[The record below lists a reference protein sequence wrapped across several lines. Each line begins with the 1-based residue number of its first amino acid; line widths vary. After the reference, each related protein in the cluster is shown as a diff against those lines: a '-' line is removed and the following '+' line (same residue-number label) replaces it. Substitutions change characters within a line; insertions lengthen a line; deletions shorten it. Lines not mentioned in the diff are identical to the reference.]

1 LLMRG
6 IIKLLTARAPPLSL
20 CALLFWTFV
29 VQSQVRADAGAG
41 QPQAKIVVGTMRV
54 PPFVLRSDDGQWSG
68 LSIDLWKRIADELK
82 VPFEFRE
89 FEYDLAGLLDAVQH
103 GRVDAVI
110 AAIPITQEGEA
121 RFDFTHPYF
130 AAGLGIAVRGQPQG
144 GLAGTI
150 TGLFTYRFV
159 IAVAALFG
167 LLFFVGVLI
176 WLLERRQKSH
186 FDSRPPQGI
195 ADGVWWAAVTM
206 TSTGYGDKVP
216 ATLGGRVLA
225 IVWMFASIFLV
236 ALFSATLASS
246 FVVGRLKTGISDPD
260 DLARVRVAAVSG
272 TTGEQWLNAQGL
284 NTRTYPFVIQA
295 MKALQRG
302 DVQALVYEKA
312 ILGYMIKE
320 YGWNEL
326 RVLPH
331 TLAVREYAIA
341 LPNDSPIKKSI
352 NLALLKVVHGPAWKG
367 ILERYLGE
375 TEHFAAA
382 DWP

>member
-1 LLMRG
+1 MMSG
-6 IIKLLTARAPPLSL
+6 IVKRLTKSSPPLSL
-20 CALLFWTFV
+20 CAMLFWTFV
-29 VQSQVRADAGAG
+29 VPSSVHADVDAG
-41 QPQAKIVVGTMRV
+41 QPRAKIVVGTMRV

-82 VPFEFRE
+82 VPFAFRE
-89 FEYDLAGLLDAVQH
+89 FDYDLAGLLDAVEH
-103 GRVDAVI
+103 GRVDAAI

-130 AAGLGIAVRGQPQG
+130 AAGLGIAVRGEPQG
-144 GLAGTI
+144 SLAGTM
-150 TGLFTYRFV
+150 TGLFAYQFV
-159 IAVAALFG
+159 VAVAALFG
-167 LLFFVGVLI
+167 LLLFVGTLI

-186 FDSRPPQGI
+186 FDSRASRGI

-246 FVVGRLKTGISDPD
+246 FVVGRLKTGISGPD

-272 TTGEQWLNAQGL
+272 STGEQWLNAQGL

-295 MKALQRG
+295 MKSLQRG

-326 RVLPH
+326 RALPH

-352 NLALLKVVHGPAWKG
+352 NLALLKVVHGPTWKD
-367 ILERYLGE
+367 IIQRYLGE
-375 TEHFAAA
+375 TGHFASA
-382 DWP
+382 D

>member
-6 IIKLLTARAPPLSL
+6 IIKRLTTSSRPLSL
-20 CALLFWTFV
+20 CAVLFWTFIV
-29 VQSQVRADAGAG
+29 PSPLHADAGAG
-41 QPQAKIVVGTMRV
+41 QPRAKVVVGTMRV

-68 LSIDLWKRIADELK
+68 LSIDLWKRIADELQ

-89 FEYDLAGLLDAVQH
+89 FGYDLAGLLDAFKR

-130 AAGLGIAVRGQPQG
+130 AAGLGIAVRGEPQG
-144 GLAGTI
+144 SLAGAT
-150 TGLFTYRFV
+150 TGLFTYHV
-159 IAVAALFG
+159 VVAVAALFAL
-167 LLFFVGVLI
+167 LLFVGILI

-186 FDSRPPQGI
+186 FDSRPSRGI
-195 ADGVWWAAVTM
+195 ADGVWCAAVTM

-246 FVVGRLKTGISDPD
+246 FVVGRLKTGISGPD
-260 DLARVRVAAVSG
+260 DLARVRVAAVSS
-272 TTGEQWLNAQGL
+272 TTGEQWLNARGL
-284 NTRTYPFVIQA
+284 DTRTYPFVIQA

-302 DVQALVYEKA
+302 DVQALVYDKA

-326 RVLPH
+326 RVLPY

-341 LPNDSPIKKSI
+341 LPNDSPVKKSI
-352 NLALLKVVHGPAWKG
+352 NLALLKVIHGPAWKDVVQ
-367 ILERYLGE
+367 RYLGE
-375 TEHFAAA
+375 TGHFASA
-382 DWP
+382 D

>member
-1 LLMRG
+1 MRG
-6 IIKLLTARAPPLSL
+6 IIRGLAKSSHPLSV
-20 CALLFWTFV
+20 CAMLLWTFV
-29 VQSQVRADAGAG
+29 VPSHAQADAGAD
-41 QPQAKIVVGTMRV
+41 QPRAKIVVGTMRV

-89 FEYDLAGLLDAVQH
+89 FDYDLAGLLDAVEH
-103 GRVDAVI
+103 GGVDAVV

-130 AAGLGIAVRGQPQG
+130 AAGLGIAVRGEPQG
-144 GLAGTI
+144 SLAATM
-150 TGLFTYRFV
+150 TGLFTYQFV
-159 IAVAALFG
+159 IAVAALFTL
-167 LLFFVGVLI
+167 LLFVGLLI

-186 FDSRPPQGI
+186 FDARPSRGI

-216 ATLGGRVLA
+216 ATLAGRVLA

-246 FVVGRLKTGISDPD
+246 FVVGRLKAGISGPD

-302 DVQALVYEKA
+302 EVQALVYEKA

-341 LPNDSPIKKSI
+341 LPNNSPIKKSI
-352 NLALLKVVHGPAWKG
+352 NLALLKVIHGPAWND
-367 ILERYLGE
+367 IVQRYLGE
-375 TEHFAAA
+375 TGRFASA
-382 DWP
+382 D

>member
-1 LLMRG
+1 M
-6 IIKLLTARAPPLSL
+6 
-20 CALLFWTFV
+20 LFWTFV
-29 VQSQVRADAGAG
+29 APSHVQADASAG
-41 QPQAKIVVGTMRV
+41 QPRAKIVIGTMRV
-54 PPFVLRSDDGQWSG
+54 PPFVLRSDAGQWSG

-89 FEYDLAGLLDAVQH
+89 FDYDLAGLLEAVEH
-103 GRVDAVI
+103 GRVDAAI

-130 AAGLGIAVRGQPQG
+130 AAGLGIAVRGEPQASV
-144 GLAGTI
+144 AGTM
-150 TGLFTYRFV
+150 TGLFTYQFV
-159 IAVAALFG
+159 VAVAALFG
-167 LLFFVGVLI
+167 LLLFVGILI
-176 WLLERRQKSH
+176 WLLERRQKNH
-186 FDSRPPQGI
+186 FDSRPSQGI

-225 IVWMFASIFLV
+225 IIWMFASIFLV

-246 FVVGRLKTGISDPD
+246 FVVGRLKTGISDPG
-260 DLARVRVAAVSG
+260 DLMRVRVAAVSG

-341 LPNDSPIKKSI
+341 LPNDSSIKKSI
-352 NLALLKVVHGPAWKG
+352 NLALLKVVQGPAWKD
-367 ILERYLGE
+367 IVQRYLGE
-375 TEHFAAA
+375 TGHFAST
-382 DWP
+382 D

>member
-1 LLMRG
+1 MRG
-6 IIKLLTARAPPLSL
+6 IIKRLAASSLPISL
-20 CALLFWTFV
+20 CAVLFWTFV
-29 VQSQVRADAGAG
+29 FASPVQADAGTG
-41 QPQAKIVVGTMRV
+41 QPRAKIVVGTMRV
-54 PPFVLRSDDGQWSG
+54 PPFVLRSDEGQWRG

-89 FEYDLAGLLDAVQH
+89 FDYDLPGLLDAVEH

-130 AAGLGIAVRGQPQG
+130 AAGLGIAVRGEPHG
-144 GLAGTI
+144 SLAGTL
-150 TGLFTYRFV
+150 TGLFTYQFV
-159 IAVAALFG
+159 VAIAALFG
-167 LLFFVGVLI
+167 LLLLVGVLI

-186 FDSRPPQGI
+186 FDSRPSQGI

-225 IVWMFASIFLV
+225 VIWMFASIFLV

-246 FVVGRLKTGISDPD
+246 FVVGRLQTGISGPD
-260 DLARVRVAAVSG
+260 DLTRVRVAAVSG

-284 NTRTYPFVIQA
+284 NIRTYPFVIQA
-295 MKALQRG
+295 MKALRRG
-302 DVQALVYEKA
+302 DVQALIYEKA

-352 NLALLKVVHGPAWKG
+352 NLALLKVVHGPAWKD
-367 ILERYLGE
+367 IIQRYLGE
-375 TEHFAAA
+375 TGQIASA
-382 DWP
+382 D

>member
-1 LLMRG
+1 MLL
-6 IIKLLTARAPPLSL
+6 
-20 CALLFWTFV
+20 WTFV
-29 VQSQVRADAGAG
+29 VPSHVQADAGAD
-41 QPQAKIVVGTMRV
+41 QPRAKIVVGTMRV

-89 FEYDLAGLLDAVQH
+89 FDYDLAGLLDAVEH
-103 GRVDAVI
+103 GGVDAVV

-130 AAGLGIAVRGQPQG
+130 AAGLGIAVRGEPQG
-144 GLAGTI
+144 SLAATM
-150 TGLFTYRFV
+150 TGLFTYQFV
-159 IAVAALFG
+159 IAVAALFTL
-167 LLFFVGVLI
+167 LLFVGLLI

-186 FDSRPPQGI
+186 FDARPSRGI

-216 ATLGGRVLA
+216 ATLAGRVLA

-246 FVVGRLKTGISDPD
+246 FVVGRLKAGISGPD

-302 DVQALVYEKA
+302 EVQALVYEKA

-341 LPNDSPIKKSI
+341 LPNNSPIKKSI
-352 NLALLKVVHGPAWKG
+352 NLALLKVIHGPAWND
-367 ILERYLGE
+367 IVQRYLGE
-375 TEHFAAA
+375 TGRFASA
-382 DWP
+382 D

>member
-1 LLMRG
+1 MRG
-6 IIKLLTARAPPLSL
+6 IIKRLTASSHPLSL
-20 CALLFWTFV
+20 CAILFWTFV
-29 VQSQVRADAGAG
+29 VPSPLQADAGAG
-41 QPQAKIVVGTMRV
+41 QLRAKIVVGTMRV

-68 LSIDLWKRIADELK
+68 LSIDLWKRIAEELK
-82 VPFEFRE
+82 IPFEFRE
-89 FEYDLAGLLDAVQH
+89 FDYDLAGLLDAVER

-130 AAGLGIAVRGQPQG
+130 AAGLGIAVRGEPQG
-144 GLAGTI
+144 SLAGTM
-150 TGLFTYRFV
+150 TGLFTYQFV
-159 IAVAALFG
+159 VAVAALFG
-167 LLFFVGVLI
+167 LLLFVGILI

-186 FDSRPPQGI
+186 FDSRPSHGI

-246 FVVGRLKTGISDPD
+246 FVVGRLKTGISGPD

-320 YGWNEL
+320 YGWNGL
-326 RVLPH
+326 RVLPY

-352 NLALLKVVHGPAWKG
+352 NLALLKVIHGPKWKD
-367 ILERYLGE
+367 IVQRYLGE
-375 TEHFAAA
+375 TGQFAST
-382 DWP
+382 D

>member
-1 LLMRG
+1 MKG
-6 IIKLLTARAPPLSL
+6 IVKRLTASSPSLSL
-20 CALLFWTFV
+20 CAVLFLTFV
-29 VQSQVRADAGAG
+29 FASHVQADPGPG
-41 QPQAKIVVGTMRV
+41 QTRAKIVVGTMRV

-89 FEYDLAGLLDAVQH
+89 FDYDLPGLLDAVEH

-130 AAGLGIAVRGQPQG
+130 AAGLGLAVRGEPRG
-144 GLAGTI
+144 NLAGSL
-150 TGLFTYRFV
+150 TGLFTYQFV
-159 IAVAALFG
+159 VAIAALVG
-167 LLFFVGVLI
+167 LLLFVGVLI

-186 FDSRPPQGI
+186 FDSRPSRGI

-225 IVWMFASIFLV
+225 VVWMFASIFLV

-246 FVVGRLKTGISDPD
+246 FVIGRLKTGISGPD
-260 DLARVRVAAVSG
+260 DLTRVRVAAVSG
-272 TTGEQWLNAQGL
+272 TAGEQWLKTQGL

-320 YGWNEL
+320 YGWSEL

-352 NLALLKVVHGPAWKG
+352 NLALLKVVHGPAWKD
-367 ILERYLGE
+367 IIQRYLGE
-375 TEHFAAA
+375 TGHIASA
-382 DWP
+382 D

>member
-1 LLMRG
+1 MRG
-6 IIKLLTARAPPLSL
+6 IIKRLAACSHPLSL
-20 CALLFWTFV
+20 CAILFWTFAV
-29 VQSQVRADAGAG
+29 PSPLQADAGAG
-41 QPQAKIVVGTMRV
+41 QPRAKIVVGTMRV

-89 FEYDLAGLLDAVQH
+89 FDYDLAGLLDAVER

-130 AAGLGIAVRGQPQG
+130 AAGLGIAVRGEPQAS
-144 GLAGTI
+144 LAGTM
-150 TGLFTYRFV
+150 TGLFTYQFV
-159 IAVAALFG
+159 IAVAALFA
-167 LLFFVGVLI
+167 LLLFVGVLI
-176 WLLERRQKSH
+176 WLLERRQKTH
-186 FDSRPPQGI
+186 FDSRASRGI

-246 FVVGRLKTGISDPD
+246 FVVGRLKTGISGPD

-284 NTRTYPFVIQA
+284 NRRNYPFVIQA

-326 RVLPH
+326 RVLPY

-352 NLALLKVVHGPAWKG
+352 NLALLKVIHGPEWKD
-367 ILERYLGE
+367 IVQRYLGG
-375 TEHFAAA
+375 TGHFASA
-382 DWP
+382 D